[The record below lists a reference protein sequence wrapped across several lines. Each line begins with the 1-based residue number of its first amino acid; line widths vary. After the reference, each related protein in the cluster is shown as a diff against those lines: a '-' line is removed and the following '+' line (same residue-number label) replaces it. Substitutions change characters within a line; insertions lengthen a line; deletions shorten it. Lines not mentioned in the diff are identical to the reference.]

1 MNRGLLF
8 LLWLICTPLL
18 AAESHP
24 PIHHQL
30 DVKLEPQRQTLSVT
44 DRISFTQPPSEFKL
58 ILHADLNPRFST
70 DRGKVQVRLDHQDRF
85 AERYEISLPKGADQL
100 TVEYTGR
107 IHHRLSSSRREQSRG
122 FRSSAGLIDKK
133 GVFLAAGSL
142 WYPQIEGYPY
152 LTFNMQVSLPA
163 GWSSVTQGHR
173 QYQNN
178 SGKLN
183 MDRWHIDKP
192 QDEIYLIAAE
202 FIEYQKSAKL
212 QGKPVSA
219 QVFLRSAD
227 QKLADRYL
235 QATVKYLKMYEQ
247 LIGAYPY
254 SKFALVENFWETG
267 FGMPSFTLLGS
278 RVIRLPFILNTSYP
292 HEILHNWWGNGVYV
306 DFDRGNWSE
315 GLTAYLADHLI
326 KEQQNQGANYRL
338 QSLQK
343 YRDYAAKQRDFPLTA
358 FKSRH
363 SSATEAVGYGKT
375 LMMFHMLRK
384 QLGDQ
389 LFTKALR
396 QFYQQYE
403 FKIASFADLR
413 QTFEEVSGESLSGFF
428 TQWVEYTGAPELR
441 LVSSNIDRQADRVR
455 LQFTL
460 QQLQA
465 DHLYELNI
473 PVAVSLTGQTEA
485 KQSVVTMLKREQTF
499 EMDLPSSPT
508 RLDIDP
514 QFDLFRKLALEETP
528 PAFTQIFGAEKLLV
542 IYPSDATHKM
552 KKAWRAF
559 ADDISHMGPEK
570 VTIIADDEIETLP
583 ENSAA
588 VVLGWNNR
596 FTKQVEQQLKQH
608 PLTISADVI
617 RVGEEQINRKNS
629 AFAWITRIRN
639 QAKQPYPLALITAD
653 LPNALPGLGRKIPH
667 YHKYSYLAFSGTEP
681 KNSLKGRWPVANSPM
696 SRLFTP
702 GAERAELAASSPL
715 IEPVLEYDPQKMKQ
729 TVSYLSDRQL
739 QGRGVGS
746 KGLDLAADYIAAAFK
761 KAGLTPGGEKQS
773 YFQYFDANDE
783 QGQSHRLK
791 NVIGVIPGRHPQLS
805 KQNLVIGGHY
815 DHLGLGW
822 PDVRDNNRG
831 KIHFGADDN
840 ASGIA
845 VMLELARILSKNLK
859 PDRNVVF
866 VAFSGEETGRLGS
879 KHYVK
884 HQQSYPVSDT
894 IGMLN
899 LDTVG
904 RLFDNKLIVLG
915 AESAS
920 EWPHIFRGIGFVTGI
935 ESAMVNE
942 PLDASDQISFHEAG
956 VPAVQLF
963 SGPHT
968 DYHRPGDTVDKID
981 IDGMIKVAEVS
992 KQVVE
997 YLAGREEP
1005 MTIQLAGI
1013 QQPDKSSK
1021 QRKVSLGT
1029 IPDFTYQG
1037 NGYRLDGVV
1046 PNSPADKAGLK
1057 KKDIIVSIDQT
1068 PIKGLRDLS
1077 KTLKSLKQGQT
1088 IQIEYLRNGT
1098 KSLTSAQLKSR

>member
-18 AAESHP
+18 AVESHP

-30 DVKLEPQRQTLSVT
+30 DVKLEPQQQTLNVT
-44 DRISFTQPPSEFKL
+44 DRISFTQPLSNLKL
-58 ILHADLNPRFST
+58 ILHANLKPRFST
-70 DRGKVQVRLDHQDRF
+70 DQGKVQVRLDHQDNY
-85 AERYEISLPKGADQL
+85 AERYDISLPKGANHL

-107 IHHRLSSSRREQSRG
+107 IHHKLTSSRKERSRG

-133 GVFLAAGSL
+133 GIFLAAGSL

-152 LTFNMQVSLPA
+152 LTFNMQVTLPA

-173 QYQNN
+173 EKPNNN
-178 SGKLN
+178 SEQN
-183 MDRWHIDKP
+183 IDRWQIDKP

-202 FIEYQKSAKL
+202 FTEYQKITQL

-227 QKLADRYL
+227 QKLAERYL

-306 DFDRGNWSE
+306 DFDSGNWSE

-326 KEQQNQGANYRL
+326 KEQQSQGINYRQ

-343 YRDYAAKQRDFPLTA
+343 YRDYAAKHRDFPLTA

-396 QFYQQYE
+396 QFYRQYE
-403 FKIASFADLR
+403 FKIASFADLQ
-413 QTFEEVSGESLSGFF
+413 QTFEAVSGKSLTSFF

-441 LVSSNIDRQADRVR
+441 LISSRIDKQTDKVR

-460 QQLQA
+460 QQLQP
-465 DHLYELNI
+465 DPVYKLNI
-473 PVAVSLTGQTEA
+473 PVAVALANQTEA
-485 KQSVVTMLKREQTF
+485 KQSVITMVKRKQTF
-499 EMDLPSSPT
+499 EMDLPSIPT

-528 PAFTQIFGAEKLLV
+528 PAFTQIFGTAKLLV
-542 IYPSDATHKM
+542 IYPSSATREM
-552 KKAWRAF
+552 KKAWQAF
-559 ADDISHMGPEK
+559 ADEISHMGPEQ
-570 VTIIADDEIETLP
+570 VTIIADDEIERLP

-596 FTKQVEQQLKQH
+596 FTKQVQQQLQQH
-608 PLTISADVI
+608 PLTFTPDIV
-617 RVGEEQINRKNS
+617 RVGAEQIGRQNS
-629 AFAWITRIRN
+629 AFAWVTRIRN
-639 QAKQPYPLALITAD
+639 QNEQPYPLALITAD
-653 LPNALPGLGRKIPH
+653 LPSALPGLGRKIPH

-696 SRLFTP
+696 TRLFTP
-702 GAERAELAASSPL
+702 GAARAKLEPTLPL
-715 IEPVLEYDPQKMKQ
+715 VEPVLEYNPQQMMQ

-739 QGRGVGS
+739 QGRGLGS

-761 KAGLTPGGEKQS
+761 KAGLTPGGEQQG
-773 YFQYFDANDE
+773 YFQYFFANDE
-783 QGQSHRLK
+783 EGKSQRLK
-791 NVIGVIPGRHPQLS
+791 NIIGVIPGRHPQRS
-805 KQNLVIGGHY
+805 KQNLVIGAHY

-822 PDVRDNNRG
+822 PDVRENNQG

-845 VMLELARILSKNLK
+845 VMLELARILAKNHK
-859 PDRNVVF
+859 PDRTIVF
-866 VAFSGEETGRLGS
+866 VAFSGEEAGRLGS

-884 HQQSYPVSDT
+884 HQQRHPVSNT

-899 LDTVG
+899 LDSVG

-942 PLDASDQISFHEAG
+942 PLDTSDQISFHEAG

-963 SGPHT
+963 TGAHT
-968 DYHRPGDTVDKID
+968 DYHRPGDTADKID

-997 YLAGREEP
+997 YLAAREEP
-1005 MTIQLAGI
+1005 MTIRLAGA
-1013 QQPDKSSK
+1013 QQSQKTSK

-1037 NGYRLDGVV
+1037 HGYRLHGVV

-1057 KKDIIVSIDQT
+1057 KMDIIVHIDQT

-1088 IQIEYLRNGT
+1088 IRIEYLRDGATNQ
-1098 KSLTSAQLKSR
+1098 TSAQLINR